1 MSLTDVVLVVF
12 VALLL
17 CYAQYDEFGMDL
29 LKGKTLFKVQLSRCQ
44 RIDCLI
50 FVGLIA
56 ILIYRNVT
64 IGGALLT
71 TYLLISL
78 ALMTFYISYIRW
90 PKIFFKAQG
99 FFYANTFIA
108 YNRIKTM
115 NLSQD
120 GVLVIELQQRRLL
133 IQVAQLDDLK
143 KLTNSSLK
151 INKLKK

>member
-1 MSLTDVVLVVF
+1 MPLTDVVLVVF
-12 VALLL
+12 IALLL

-29 LKGKTLFKVQLSRCQ
+29 LKVQLSRCQ
-44 RIDCLI
+44 RIDCPI

-78 ALMTFYISYIRW
+78 ALITFYISCVRW
-90 PKIFFKAQG
+90 PKILFKAQS
-99 FFYANTFIA
+99 FSYANTFIA
-108 YNRIKTM
+108 YNRIKAI

-133 IQVAQLDDLK
+133 IQIAQLDDLK
-143 KLTNSSLK
+143 K
-151 INKLKK
+151 IHQFFIENK

>member
-12 VALLL
+12 IALLL

-29 LKGKTLFKVQLSRCQ
+29 LKGKTLLKVQLSRCQ

-90 PKIFFKAQG
+90 PKILFKAQG

-108 YNRIKTM
+108 YNRIKAM

-143 KLTNSSLK
+143 KIHQFFIENQ
-151 INKLKK
+151 

>member
-1 MSLTDVVLVVF
+1 MLLTDVVLVVF
-12 VALLL
+12 IALLL

-29 LKGKTLFKVQLSRCQ
+29 LKVQLSRCQ

-50 FVGLIA
+50 FGGLIA

-90 PKIFFKAQG
+90 PKILFKAQG

-108 YNRIKTM
+108 YNRIKAM

-133 IQVAQLDDLK
+133 IQVAQLDGLK
-143 KLTNSSLK
+143 KIHQLFIENQ
-151 INKLKK
+151 